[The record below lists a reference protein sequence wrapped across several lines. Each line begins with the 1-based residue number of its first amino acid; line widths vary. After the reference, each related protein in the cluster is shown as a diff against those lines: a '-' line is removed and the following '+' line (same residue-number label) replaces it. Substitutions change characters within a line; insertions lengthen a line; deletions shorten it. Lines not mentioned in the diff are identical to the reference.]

1 MNLPSHSPDI
11 LETAGQRT
19 RRPKEPNGVAARALA
34 RWENEGGAAKPVSQ
48 MGHDRRVALAATEE
62 HILRCLGA
70 AMVLQWNDLPTDIQR
85 KLFEHAI
92 SMGEPPRS
100 PELKQGI
107 ARFLHTHKDDG

>member
-1 MNLPSHSPDI
+1 MDLPRQLPHI
-11 LETAGQRT
+11 LAMTDKKPKG
-19 RRPKEPNGVAARALA
+19 PKEGNEVAARALA
-34 RWENEGGAAKPVSQ
+34 RWENEGGATKPKSET
-48 MGHDRRVALAATEE
+48 DLDKRVAFVETEE

-70 AMVLQWNDLPTDIQR
+70 AVVLQWNDLPTDIQR

-107 ARFLHTHKDDG
+107 ARFLHTHKDDS